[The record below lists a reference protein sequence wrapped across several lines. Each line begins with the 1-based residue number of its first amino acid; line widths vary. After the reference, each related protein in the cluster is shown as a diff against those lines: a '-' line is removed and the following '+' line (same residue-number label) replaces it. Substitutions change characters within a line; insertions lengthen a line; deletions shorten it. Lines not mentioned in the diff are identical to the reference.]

1 MPGQINNDSFK
12 SILFKADAQREIL
25 AGVNIIAEAVKATL
39 GPRGRNAVIV
49 TEGGSPVITKDGVTV
64 ARCINL
70 RDTFKDLGVQM
81 VKEAASRTN
90 DVAGDGTTTA
100 TVLTQAIFSE
110 GCKIVA
116 AGHSPIVVKQGIDA
130 AVAQVI
136 SNLQEMATVV
146 TTKEAVVQVGTI
158 SANGDSRIGAMLAD
172 AMERVGK
179 SGILTVEE
187 SKGFDT
193 TLDVVEGLQFDVGYL
208 SPYFIT
214 NQERMVSELDNPLVL
229 ITSKK
234 ITSAEDI
241 QPILELAH
249 RLDRSILIMGDEVDG
264 PALQMLTVNKLR
276 GTLRVCAIRAPLFGQ
291 HRLDMLE
298 DLAVVTGGTVISA
311 ESGIQLAK
319 LTQPMLGS
327 CRRVTV
333 TRGSCTFV
341 GGQAT
346 QEIIATRLL
355 SIETRLNEDA
365 TLSEDERAFLQSR
378 MAKLSGGVA
387 VIRVGGSTAVEV
399 KERKDRVE
407 DAMNAT
413 RAAVEEG
420 IVPGGGVALVMAST
434 SLMPPTPELQ
444 LGYDIVRRACES
456 PLRQI
461 VKNAGGEDS
470 VVINKIRELHR
481 NRTDFKIGG
490 MMGYDA
496 ASDNYVEMIAAGI
509 IDPVKV
515 TRCAL
520 ENAASVAGLLLT
532 IDVAI
537 GAEQ

>member
-12 SILFKADAQREIL
+12 TILFKTDAQREIL

-49 TEGGSPVITKDGVTV
+49 AEGGTPVITKDGVTV

-70 RDTFKDLGVQM
+70 KDTFKDLGIQM

-110 GCKIVA
+110 GHRVVA
-116 AGHSPIVVKQGIDA
+116 AGHSPIVVKRGIEEA
-130 AVAQVI
+130 TAEVI
-136 SNLQEMATVV
+136 SNLQAMAKPI
-146 TTKEAVVQVGTI
+146 TTHEAVAQVGTI
-158 SANGDSRIGAMLAD
+158 SANGDTKIGNLLAD

-193 TLDVVEGLQFDVGYL
+193 VLDVVEGLQFDAGFL

-214 NQERMVSELDNPLVL
+214 NQEKMIAELEDPLIL
-229 ITSKK
+229 NTSRK
-234 ITSAEDI
+234 ITSMEDI
-241 QPILELAH
+241 QPILEMAH
-249 RLDRSILIMGDEVDG
+249 RLNRSILIIGDEVEG

-276 GTLRVCAIRAPLFGQ
+276 GTLRACAIRAPLFGQ
-291 HRLDMLE
+291 HRTDLLE
-298 DLAVVTGGTVISA
+298 DLAAVTGGVVIGT
-311 ESGIQLAK
+311 ESGLALSK
-319 LTQPMLGS
+319 ITQASLGS
-327 CRRVTV
+327 CAKVTV
-333 TRGSCTFV
+333 TRGTCTFV
-341 GGQAT
+341 GGTAAQDKVA
-346 QEIIATRLL
+346 ERIGMIEARLQDISL
-355 SIETRLNEDA
+355 SG
-365 TLSEDERAFLQSR
+365 DERNFLQLR
-378 MAKLSGGVA
+378 LAKLAGGVA
-387 VIRVGGSTAVEV
+387 IVRVGGFTAVEM
-399 KERKDRVE
+399 KEKKDRVD

-420 IVPGGGVALVMAST
+420 IVPGGGVALVLASAKIT
-434 SLMPPTPELQ
+434 TQDPDLK
-444 LGYDIVRRACES
+444 LGYEIVRRACEA

-461 VKNAGGEDS
+461 VKNAGGEDA
-470 VVINKIRELHR
+470 VVVGKVKELH
-481 NRTDFKIGG
+481 G
-490 MMGYDA
+490 MGLNFGYDA
-496 ASDNYVEMIAAGI
+496 AQDQYVDMLIAGI

-532 IDVAI
+532 VDVAI
-537 GAEQ
+537 GAD

>member
-12 SILFKADAQREIL
+12 SILFKLDAQREIL
-25 AGVNIIAEAVKATL
+25 AGVNVIADAVKATL

-49 TEGGSPVITKDGVTV
+49 AEGGPPVITKDGVTV

-100 TVLTQAIFSE
+100 TVLMQAIFSE

-116 AGHSPIVVKQGIDA
+116 AGHSPVVVKQGIDA
-130 AVAQVI
+130 AVSQVI
-136 SNLQEMATVV
+136 ANLQTMATPV
-146 TTKEAVVQVGTI
+146 TAKEAIAQVGTI
-158 SANGDSRIGAMLAD
+158 SANGDAKIGSMLAD

-214 NQERMVSELDNPLVL
+214 NQERMVSELENPLVL

-241 QPILELAH
+241 QPILEVAH
-249 RLDRSILIMGDEVDG
+249 RLERSILIIGDEVDG
-264 PALQMLTVNKLR
+264 QALQMLTVNKLR
-276 GTLRVCAIRAPLFGQ
+276 GTLRACAIRAPLFGQ

-311 ESGIQLAK
+311 ESGIQLSK
-319 LTQPMLGS
+319 LTQQSLGS

-333 TRGSCTFV
+333 TRGTCTFV
-341 GGQAT
+341 GGPAT
-346 QEIIATRLL
+346 QEIISARLQ
-355 SIETRLNEDA
+355 SIDARLTDDS
-365 TLSEDERAFLQSR
+365 TLSEDEQAFLQAR

-434 SLMPPTPELQ
+434 GLVPVTPDMQ

-470 VVINKIRELHR
+470 VVINKIRELST
-481 NRTDFKIGG
+481 NCLLVT
-490 MMGYDA
+490 MGYDA
-496 ASDNYVEMIAAGI
+496 ATDRYVEMIGAGI

-532 IDVAI
+532 VDVAI
-537 GAEQ
+537 GID